1 MLTIGKLAQQCHVNI
16 ETIRYY
22 QRIGLMRIPETTQH
36 YRYYN
41 DKDTETLRFI
51 QKAKDAGLQ
60 LSEIRELLQLEL
72 DDREQVRLVIE
83 QRLAKIDQRIAEL
96 QALKVRL
103 SSWIDECK
111 STQENSCPILK
122 QLKNA
127 SSQ

>member
-22 QRIGLMRIPETTQH
+22 QRIGLMRIPETAQH